1 MAAAEYR
8 LREKRQRQTRKPS
21 NLPKEDE
28 LGKLLT
34 FIERHLSITT
44 TVKSQSD
51 FVHLRNVVLAR
62 ITLLNAR
69 KGSEAARLLVTDW
82 VQHHEWV
89 EGVKL
94 NVSHK
99 ALLRRY
105 SVAFVKTLSCQCSS
119 LPTAPQHSICW
130 RTATF
135 ARKPG
140 CLTPTDSS
148 SRTLS
153 SRRTGR
159 SATTRSGISVSRSA

>member
-51 FVHLRNVVLAR
+51 HVHLRNVVLAR
-62 ITLLNAR
+62 ITLLNAK

-105 SVAFVKTLSCQCSS
+105 
-119 LPTAPQHSICW
+119 
-130 RTATF
+130 
-135 ARKPG
+135 
-140 CLTPTDSS
+140 
-148 SRTLS
+148 
-153 SRRTGR
+153 
-159 SATTRSGISVSRSA
+159 